1 MCGRARCT
9 LTAAQAARAF
19 GFPTTTTAAAGPT
32 GGGGGGGGG
41 DAPAV
46 RTLDLDRFRPSYN
59 VAPGAYLPVGTV
71 RVQPAAG
78 GDGGRG
84 GESAE
89 PVIQRMKWGLV
100 PSFTGKNEKPDHFR
114 MFNARSE
121 SVKEKASFRRLIPKN
136 RCLVAVEGFYE
147 WKKDGSKKQPYYI
160 HFQDHRPLV
169 FAALY
174 DTWTNSEGETIHTFT
189 ILTTHASTS
198 LKWLHDRMPVI
209 LGNHDSVNVWLND
222 ASVKLEE
229 ITAPYEG
236 ADLVWYPVTSAM
248 GKTSFDGPEC
258 IKEVHMGPTEKP
270 ISKFFTKKSTT
281 HDQSVKPEKTPSE
294 FASHASR
301 ASKVESDES
310 AENQPEDVDQKQ
322 PGEKQTTSST
332 VKDEP
337 VSLEHQVFGKPQSIK
352 DEDTMTSADIAI
364 KKQDDSGIKRK
375 FEDTEVKA
383 EMMENS
389 GWSHSP
395 PTTTKKGKGAKAA
408 SDGQASLLSYFAR
421 K

>member
-9 LTAAQAARAF
+9 LSAAQAARAF
-19 GFPTTTTAAAGPT
+19 GFPSTTAAAGP
-32 GGGGGGGGG
+32 GGGAG

-71 RVQPAAG
+71 RAQPAAG

-84 GESAE
+84 GDGAE
-89 PVIQRMKWGLV
+89 PVIQCMKWGLV
-100 PSFTGKNEKPDHFR
+100 PSFTGKTEKPDHFR

-147 WKKDGSKKQPYYI
+147 WKKDGSKKLPYYI

-174 DTWTNSEGETIHTFT
+174 DTWTNSEGEIIHTFT
-189 ILTTHASTS
+189 ILTTRASTS

-209 LGNHDSVNVWLND
+209 LGNNDSGNVWLND

-236 ADLVWYPVTSAM
+236 ADLVWYPVTPAM

-258 IKEVHMGPTEKP
+258 IKEVRMGPSEKP
-270 ISKFFTKKSTT
+270 ISKFFTKKSTA
-281 HDQSVKPEKTPSE
+281 HDQSVKHEKTSPE
-294 FASHASR
+294 FAETHASR
-301 ASKVESDES
+301 ASKVECDES
-310 AENQPEDVDQKQ
+310 VENEPEDVNQQ
-322 PGEKQTTSST
+322 RPGEKQTTSST

-352 DEDTMTSADIAI
+352 DEDTMTLTDITI
-364 KKQDDSGIKRK
+364 EKQDDFGMKRK
-375 FEDTEVKA
+375 IKDTEVKA

-389 GWSHSP
+389 GWSRSQ
-395 PTTTKKGKGAKAA
+395 PTTTKKAKGAKAA
-408 SDGQASLLSYFAR
+408 SDGQPSLLSYFAR